1 MRELFFNS
9 LINEM
14 RKNDKIYFLTADMGM
29 GLVEQIEREF
39 PRRYLN
45 VGIAEQNLIGVA
57 AGLAESGFRP
67 YVYTISNFLV
77 HRCLEQ
83 IRNDLILHKLPVVLV
98 GTSTGFDHGSLGP
111 THHIVDDW
119 GVLANFPGLDVKCP
133 YDEISVQK
141 IWNESV
147 NTPRPMY
154 VRIPK
159 GNGFH
164 LNSSEVSKYNEKNIV
179 ISYGSALA
187 LAGEYAKSKSAK
199 LLATEDLGLGI
210 NKKLD
215 AELAD
220 KKIESITIFED
231 HFPWSGLY
239 SYVCQW
245 VVQRKLNIEVLSV
258 APHGYATVAGIPDF
272 EDEQW

>member
-14 RKNDKIYFLTADMGM
+14 RKNDKLYFLTADMGM
-29 GLVEQIEREF
+29 GLVEQIEQEF

-83 IRNDLILHKLPVVLV
+83 IRNDLILHKLPVVLI

-111 THHIVDDW
+111 THHIVEDW

-133 YDEISVQK
+133 YDEITVKK
-141 IWNESV
+141 IWNESI
-147 NTPRPMY
+147 NTRRPMY

-159 GNGFH
+159 GKGFQF
-164 LNSSEVSKYNEKNIV
+164 NSSGVGKYDEKNIV

-187 LAGEYAKSKSAK
+187 LAAEYAKAKSAK
-199 LLATEDLGLGI
+199 LVATEDLGLAI
-210 NKKLD
+210 NKKLEM
-215 AELAD
+215 ELAGE
-220 KKIESITIFED
+220 KIESITIFED
-231 HFPWSGLY
+231 HFPWTGLY

-245 VVQRKLNIEVLSV
+245 VVQKKLDIQILSI
-258 APHGYATVAGIPDF
+258 APHEYATFAGIPNF
-272 EDEQW
+272 EDKHK